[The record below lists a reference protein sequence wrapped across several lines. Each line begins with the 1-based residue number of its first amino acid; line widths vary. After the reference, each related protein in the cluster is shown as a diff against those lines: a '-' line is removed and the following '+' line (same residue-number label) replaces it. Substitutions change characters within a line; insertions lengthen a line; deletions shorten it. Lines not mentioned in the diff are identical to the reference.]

1 MFLCFKAEK
10 LYEQRKCY
18 PAIERN
24 NTHNVDDVT
33 IVKVNDCVMF
43 RTNNDET
50 VNVGK
55 IKSIWIDEQNS
66 IRLSLFRFY
75 RLVHLLQNLSFKL
88 ENALQYIS

>member
-1 MFLCFKAEK
+1 MFSCFKAEK

-33 IVKVNDCVMF
+33 IEKVNNCVMF

-55 IKSIWIDEQNS
+55 VISIWIDEQNS